1 MALWMLPE
9 QAAGRGRGAGRERH
23 ARRGRQGRNLQGGAG
38 GWFMLGM
45 VACSQQGQMLGPKET
60 GQRAWRGGG
69 GDNGTCKKVM

>member
-9 QAAGRGRGAGRERH
+9 QAAGGGVGGRRGEACKAWAAGKKLAGRG
-23 ARRGRQGRNLQGGAG
+23 G
-38 GWFMLGM
+38 GWFMLGT